1 MPTQLESATS
11 LSETTKRTTMNQP
24 AGKEDRTGSVSID
37 PAVQRIIAT
46 ARQVSHRVPARGA
59 WLLGGTTA
67 LLLWAS
73 FTPLDWG
80 PLGWLALVPLI
91 QLVRIPHPSRWMYRA
106 VYLTGLGFWLV
117 TFQWMRLGDPTMVPA
132 WGALAIYLAV
142 YFPVFVLLCRT
153 AVQRFSLPLTLTVPV
168 VWVGLEFVRAYLV
181 TGCSWYYLG
190 HTQHRWIELIQ
201 ISDLVGAY
209 GVSFVVALAA
219 ASLAGLVPLPL
230 LKKLRLLSDDVS
242 DHAGREA
249 NRSGPIIAVAVSLLV
264 FVAVLGYGY
273 VRRSQ
278 ADFHDGP
285 RIALIQGNFTT
296 AIKHD
301 PGESQ
306 RIFDEHYR
314 LTGLAVRE
322 QPDLIVWPE
331 TMYRSPL
338 LSAEPDLSE
347 DDLRSLA
354 PRIDPRLWRESGV
367 PRALSRLSRQT
378 GAALLLGIDTGTL
391 SAKAG
396 FRRYNSAAFVRPE
409 TGFVG
414 RYDKIHRV
422 LFGEYIPLKDEF
434 PWLAKLTP
442 FPDDF
447 GIAAGNHA
455 VVFDLK
461 QWRIAPIICFE
472 DTVPH
477 LVREIVKTAA
487 DNADGKPVDCLVN
500 LTNDGWFHGS
510 SELDQHLITA
520 AFRSVETRTPM
531 VRAVN
536 TGISAVIDGDGVVVE
551 PDVFFDGDGKGR
563 TAMRDQVTGRWNKGL
578 NAVLVDN
585 VPLDDRRSLYVAGGD
600 WFAGTCGFLCLFLL
614 AGSFRFRRRTLAE
627 SSTDRV

>member
-1 MPTQLESATS
+1 MKQAVGTES
-11 LSETTKRTTMNQP
+11 
-24 AGKEDRTGSVSID
+24 RTGSVSID
-37 PAVQRIIAT
+37 PAVQRIITT

-59 WLLGGTTA
+59 WLLGGMTA
-67 LLLWAS
+67 VLLWAS

-91 QLVRIPHPSRWMYRA
+91 QLVRIPQPTRWMYRA
-106 VYLTGLGFWLV
+106 VYFTGLVFWLA
-117 TFQWMRLGDPTMVPA
+117 TFQWMRLGEPTMYPA

-142 YFPVFVLLCRT
+142 YFPVFLLLCRT
-153 AVQRFSLPLTLTVPV
+153 AVHRFSLPLTLTVPV

-219 ASLAGLVPLPL
+219 AALAGLVPFSW
-230 LKKLRLLSDDVS
+230 LKKLRLISNDAAAVS
-242 DHAGREA
+242 TSQSR
-249 NRSGPIIAVAVSLLV
+249 PIIAVAVSMSV

-296 AIKHD
+296 EIKHD
-301 PGESQ
+301 PGEAQ

-314 LTGLAVRE
+314 LTGLSVRE

-338 LSAEPDLSE
+338 LAADPDLSE
-347 DDLRSLA
+347 DDLRRLA

-367 PRALSRLSRQT
+367 QQALSRLSRQT
-378 GAALLLGIDTGTL
+378 GAALLVGIDTGTL

-396 FRRYNSAAFVRPE
+396 FRRYNSAAFIRPE

-447 GIAAGNHA
+447 GIAAGDHA
-455 VVFDLK
+455 AVFDLK
-461 QWRIAPIICFE
+461 RWRIAPIICFE

-477 LVREIVKTAA
+477 LVREIVKASA

-551 PDVFFDGDGKGR
+551 PDVFLDGDGQGR
-563 TAMRDQVTGRWNKGL
+563 IAMRDPATGRPHKEL

-614 AGSFRFRRRTLAE
+614 AGTFRFRRRGLAE
-627 SSTDRV
+627 PSTGRV

>member
-1 MPTQLESATS
+1 MPTETTSLESATFV
-11 LSETTKRTTMNQP
+11 SEPTEHMVTRPP
-24 AGKEDRTGSVSID
+24 ADISDPTGSVSID

-46 ARQVSHRVPARGA
+46 AREVDRRLPARGA
-59 WLLGGTTA
+59 WLLGGMTA

-91 QLVRIPHPSRWMYRA
+91 QLVRISRPTRWMYRA
-106 VYLTGLGFWLV
+106 VYLTGLLFWLA

-132 WGALAIYLAV
+132 WAALAIYLAV
-142 YFPVFVLLCRT
+142 YFPLFLLLCRT
-153 AVQRFSLPLTLTVPV
+153 AVHRFSLPLTLAVPV

-219 ASLAGLVPLPL
+219 ASLAGLVPFSW
-230 LKKLRLLSDDVS
+230 LKKLPLISEDAAALSTS
-242 DHAGREA
+242 RF
-249 NRSGPIIAVAVSLLV
+249 RPIISVAVSLSV
-264 FVAVLGYGY
+264 FGAVLAYGY

-296 AIKHD
+296 AVKHD
-301 PGESQ
+301 PGEAQ

-314 LTGLAVRE
+314 LTGLSVKE

-338 LSAEPDLSE
+338 LTADPDLSE
-347 DDLRSLA
+347 ADLQRLA
-354 PRIDPRLWRESGV
+354 PRIDPRLWRGSGV
-367 PRALSRLSRQT
+367 QQALSRLSRQT
-378 GAALLLGIDTGTL
+378 GSALLVGLDTGTL

-396 FRRYNSAAFVRPE
+396 FRRYNSAAFVRPSD
-409 TGFVG
+409 GYIG

-447 GIAAGNHA
+447 GIAAGDHA

-487 DNADGKPVDCLVN
+487 DNAEGKPVDCLVN

-510 SELDQHLITA
+510 SELEQHLITA

-536 TGISAVIDGDGVVVE
+536 TGISAVIDGDGVVIE
-551 PDVFFDGDGKGR
+551 PDVFLDGDGKGR
-563 TAMRDQVTGRWNKGL
+563 TSMRDPATGRPYKEL

-600 WFAGTCGFLCLFLL
+600 WFAGTCGVLCLFLL
-614 AGSFRFRRRTLAE
+614 IGSVRFRRRAAQP
-627 SSTDRV
+627 S